1 MSTRIPKTMTAAV
14 LHAPYDLRLEEVATP
29 TPGPEEVLI
38 KVHACAICG
47 TDPKVIGKGWPY
59 PLRYGEF
66 IPGHEY
72 SGEIV
77 AVGPDAGPWKI
88 GDRVAVEAH
97 KGCGKCRNCMRGRYT
112 ICLNYGKPETGHRH
126 YGFSTNG
133 GYAQFVV
140 NHVNTLYKIPDS
152 ISYAE
157 AALVTTGGCAM
168 FAIENVGGFMAGE
181 TVAVLGPG
189 PMGLMTVQIV
199 RALGASKV
207 FLTGTR
213 TERLD
218 VGKRYGADVVIDV
231 TKEDPVPIIMRET
244 GGAGVD
250 LAIEA
255 SGDAVAAAQCIE
267 IAARGGRISFI
278 GDPVEPALINIKK
291 FVLDDLMA
299 AGVRGEGRVN
309 CARVME
315 LFKIGKLSGEGIITH
330 RFPLQDLLEAIDVY
344 VKRKD
349 GAIKV
354 VIEPW
359 A

>member
-1 MSTRIPKTMTAAV
+1 MEIPTKMKAAV
-14 LHAPYDLRLEEVATP
+14 LHGPHDLQIEEVP
-29 TPGPEEVLI
+29 VPEPGPEEVLLR
-38 KVHACAICG
+38 VHACAICG
-47 TDPKVIGKGWPY
+47 TDPKVVGEGWPY

-77 AVGPDAGPWKI
+77 ALGPKVGKWEI

-97 KGCGKCRNCMRGRYT
+97 KGCGKCVNCMRGRYT

-140 NHVNTLYKIPDS
+140 NHINTLYRMPDNITFS
-152 ISYAE
+152 DAT
-157 AALVTTGGCAM
+157 LVTTGGCAM
-168 FAIENVGGFMAGE
+168 YAIENVGGFMPGE

-189 PMGLMTVQIV
+189 PMGIMCVQIV

-213 TERLD
+213 TERLE
-218 VGKRYGADVVIDV
+218 VGKMHGADLVINV
-231 TKEDPVPIIMRET
+231 TKEDPVPIIRRET
-244 GGAGVD
+244 GGLGVD

-255 SGDAVAAAQCIE
+255 SGDPVAAAQCIE
-267 IAARGGRISFI
+267 IGTRGARISFI
-278 GDPVEPALINIKK
+278 GDPVEPALMNIKR
-291 FVLDDLMA
+291 FVLEDMTA
-299 AGVRGEGRVN
+299 AGVRGEGRAS
-309 CARVME
+309 CGRVME
-315 LFKIGKLSGEGIITH
+315 LFEIGKLSAEGIITH
-330 RFPLQDLLEAIDVY
+330 HFPLEDILEAMDLYI
-344 VKRKD
+344 KRRE

>member
-1 MSTRIPKTMTAAV
+1 MSIPKFMKAAV
-14 LHAPYDLRLEEVATP
+14 LHGPYDLRIEQVDVPA
-29 TPGPEEVLI
+29 PGAEEVLI

-47 TDPKVIGKGWPY
+47 TDPKVVGKGWPY

-77 AVGPDAGPWKI
+77 AVGEGAGHWKV

-97 KGCGKCRNCMRGRYT
+97 KGCGKCVNCMRGRYT

-133 GYAQFVV
+133 GYAQYVV
-140 NHVNTLYKIPDS
+140 NHINTLYQMPDNITYS
-152 ISYAE
+152 D

-181 TVAVLGPG
+181 TVAVMGPG
-189 PMGLMTVQIV
+189 PMGLMAVQIV
-199 RALGASKV
+199 RALGAGKV

-213 TERLD
+213 PERLE
-218 VGKRYGADVVIDV
+218 VGKKCGADVVIDI
-231 TKEDPVPIIMRET
+231 TKEDPVSLIKQGT
-244 GGAGVD
+244 GGLGVD

-255 SGDAVAAAQCIE
+255 SGDPIAAGQCID
-267 IAARGGRISFI
+267 ITARGGRISFI

-291 FVLDDLMA
+291 FVLDDMRA
-299 AGVRGEGRVN
+299 AGVRGEGRGS

-315 LFKIGKLSGEGIITH
+315 LFNQGKLSGEGIITH
-330 RFPLQDLLEAIDVY
+330 HFPLDQIEKAMDIY
-344 VKRKD
+344 IHRKE